1 MITTFGKLLRKI
13 RIDHGEILK
22 NMADKLGVS
31 PSFLSAVEVGRKN
44 APSGWSDIIAD
55 SYHLSAE
62 QRRELK
68 EAEHEAVVSIKID
81 FVNAEQMQRT
91 AAFIFAREF
100 NSMSDETARQVIRL
114 LNRNYHGEE

>member
-55 SYHLSAE
+55 SYHLSVE

-68 EAEHEAVVSIKID
+68 EAEQEAVVSIKID
-81 FVNAEQMQRT
+81 FINAEQMQRT

-100 NSMSDETARQVIRL
+100 NSMSDETAEQVIRL
-114 LNRNYHGEE
+114 LNRNCHREE